1 METKSRKMKF
11 TDLKDMLNQTGEV
24 YGDRPAYI
32 FKTEEKGKF
41 RTITHKEFRENIN
54 ALGTTLIQ
62 MGLKDKRIALISENR
77 YEWELSYLAVAS
89 GVGVIVPL
97 DKALPDN
104 ELESLI
110 LRSQVEAI
118 IYSSKYDV
126 IMNTLRE
133 KKNTNLKYFISMDLE
148 ENTQGIYAEKALVEK
163 GKKLLTDGNKTY
175 IDAKIDS
182 EKMGIM
188 LFTSGTTAM
197 SKAVMLSHKNLVT
210 NVMDIIQ
217 RFDLTDEDRFLSF
230 LPLHHVFECTV
241 GFLYPISIGGSI
253 AFCEGVKH
261 MAENIKEFEITA
273 MISVPAVFDIIYR
286 KVMKTIEKKGKL
298 ANLEK
303 GKKVSQFLLK
313 MKIDLRKQLFKEVH
327 ESLGPKLKLVV
338 TGGAALDP
346 ETEKGFN
353 DLGFDVEQGYGLT
366 ETAPVI
372 AAETPKCRRLGSI
385 GKKFP
390 SVEVKIDDPDEEGI
404 GELMAKGPSIMLGY
418 YENEEATKS
427 ALESDGWFHTGDLAR
442 IDKDGYIYISGRKKS
457 VIVLNNGKNVFPE
470 EIETLLNKVEGIK
483 ETFVFEKKEDDGDVK
498 VCVEIVYDKELIKEL
513 YNIEGEENIKE
524 LIEKIDKIKSEDK
537 VILAGNIPKC
547 INNNIYEIICK
558 KLNEKNVLFIVDA
571 TKELLMNVLKFK
583 PFLIKP
589 NKEELEETFNE
600 KIESK
605 EEIIEHA
612 KKLQKM
618 GAQNVLVSL
627 GGDGAI
633 LVTNENKE
641 YFINAPKGKV
651 LNTVG
656 AGDSMV
662 AGFIAGYE
670 KSGEYE
676 YAFKMGVATGSA
688 SAFSMSLA
696 TKEEVVNLLK
706 EIN

>member
-338 TGGAALDP
+338 TGGAALDS

-442 IDKDGYIYISGRKKS
+442 IDKDGFIYISGRKKS

-524 LIEKIDKIKSEDK
+524 FLWDKVKEVNKLMPKYKYVREMVITEEPLIKTTTLKIKRH
-537 VILAGNIPKC
+537 
-547 INNNIYEIICK
+547 
-558 KLNEKNVLFIVDA
+558 
-571 TKELLMNVLKFK
+571 
-583 PFLIKP
+583 
-589 NKEELEETFNE
+589 EEL
-600 KIESK
+600 K
-605 EEIIEHA
+605 
-612 KKLQKM
+612 
-618 GAQNVLVSL
+618 
-627 GGDGAI
+627 
-633 LVTNENKE
+633 
-641 YFINAPKGKV
+641 KV
-651 LNTVG
+651 LN
-656 AGDSMV
+656 
-662 AGFIAGYE
+662 
-670 KSGEYE
+670 K
-676 YAFKMGVATGSA
+676 
-688 SAFSMSLA
+688 
-696 TKEEVVNLLK
+696 
-706 EIN
+706 

>member
-1 METKSRKMKF
+1 MESKSRKMKF
-11 TDLKDMLNQTGEV
+11 TDLKDMLKQTGEV
-24 YGDRPAYI
+24 YGNRPAYI
-32 FKTEEKGKF
+32 FKDNGSMK
-41 RTITHKEFRENIN
+41 TISHKEFRDEIN
-54 ALGTTLIQ
+54 ALGTVLIN
-62 MGLKDKRIALISENR
+62 MGLKDKRIAVISENR
-77 YEWELSYLAVAS
+77 YEWELSYLAIAA
-89 GVGVIVPL
+89 GVGVVVPL

-118 IYSSKYDV
+118 FYSSKYDT

-133 KKNTNLKYFISMDLE
+133 KKNTNLKYFISMDLQ
-148 ENTQGIYAEKALVEK
+148 ENTNGIYSQKALLEK
-163 GKKLLTDGNKTY
+163 GKKLLEEGNKQY
-175 IDAKIDS
+175 LDAKIDAD
-182 EKMGIM
+182 KMGIM

-217 RFDLTDEDRFLSF
+217 RFDLTEEDRFLSF

-261 MAENIKEFEITA
+261 MADNIKEFDITA

-286 KVMKTIEKKGKL
+286 KVMKTIEKKGKM
-298 ANLEK
+298 ATLEK
-303 GKKVSQFLLK
+303 GKKISNVLLK
-313 MKIDLRKQLFKEVH
+313 VKIDLRKQLFKEVH

-427 ALESDGWFHTGDLAR
+427 ALEPDGWFHTGDLAR
-442 IDKDGYIYISGRKKS
+442 IDKDGFIYIAGRKKS

-483 ETFVFEKKEDDGDVK
+483 ETFVYEKKEDDGDVK
-498 VCVEIVYDKELIKEL
+498 VCVEIVYDREMIKDLYHIEDEEKIKEFLWKKVKEVNKLMPKYKYVREMIVTEEPLIKTTTL
-513 YNIEGEENIKE
+513 
-524 LIEKIDKIKSEDK
+524 KIKRH
-537 VILAGNIPKC
+537 
-547 INNNIYEIICK
+547 
-558 KLNEKNVLFIVDA
+558 
-571 TKELLMNVLKFK
+571 
-583 PFLIKP
+583 
-589 NKEELEETFNE
+589 EEL
-600 KIESK
+600 K
-605 EEIIEHA
+605 
-612 KKLQKM
+612 
-618 GAQNVLVSL
+618 
-627 GGDGAI
+627 
-633 LVTNENKE
+633 
-641 YFINAPKGKV
+641 KV
-651 LNTVG
+651 LG
-656 AGDSMV
+656 
-662 AGFIAGYE
+662 
-670 KSGEYE
+670 K
-676 YAFKMGVATGSA
+676 
-688 SAFSMSLA
+688 
-696 TKEEVVNLLK
+696 
-706 EIN
+706 

>member
-77 YEWELSYLAVAS
+77 YEWELSYLAVAA

-126 IMNTLRE
+126 IMKTLRE

-442 IDKDGYIYISGRKKS
+442 IDKDGFIYISGRKKS

-524 LIEKIDKIKSEDK
+524 FLWDKVKEVNKLMPKYKYVREMDITEEPLIKTTTLKIKRH
-537 VILAGNIPKC
+537 
-547 INNNIYEIICK
+547 
-558 KLNEKNVLFIVDA
+558 
-571 TKELLMNVLKFK
+571 
-583 PFLIKP
+583 
-589 NKEELEETFNE
+589 EEL
-600 KIESK
+600 K
-605 EEIIEHA
+605 
-612 KKLQKM
+612 
-618 GAQNVLVSL
+618 
-627 GGDGAI
+627 
-633 LVTNENKE
+633 
-641 YFINAPKGKV
+641 KV
-651 LNTVG
+651 LG
-656 AGDSMV
+656 
-662 AGFIAGYE
+662 
-670 KSGEYE
+670 K
-676 YAFKMGVATGSA
+676 
-688 SAFSMSLA
+688 
-696 TKEEVVNLLK
+696 
-706 EIN
+706 

>member
-1 METKSRKMKF
+1 MESKSRKMKF
-11 TDLKDMLNQTGEV
+11 TDLKDMLKQTGEA

-32 FKTEEKGKF
+32 FKDNGSMK
-41 RTITHKEFRENIN
+41 TISHKEFRDEIN
-54 ALGTTLIQ
+54 ALGTVLIN
-62 MGLKDKRIALISENR
+62 MGLKDKRIAVISENR
-77 YEWELSYLAVAS
+77 YEWELSYLAIAA
-89 GVGVIVPL
+89 GVGVVVPL

-118 IYSSKYDV
+118 FYSSKYDT

-133 KKNTNLKYFISMDLE
+133 KKNTNLKYFISMDLQ
-148 ENTQGIYAEKALVEK
+148 ENTNGIYSQKALLEK
-163 GKKLLTDGNKTY
+163 GKKLLEEGNKQY
-175 IDAKIDS
+175 LDAKIDAD
-182 EKMGIM
+182 KMGIM

-217 RFDLTDEDRFLSF
+217 RFDLTEEDRFLSF

-241 GFLYPISIGGSI
+241 GFLYPVSIGGSI

-261 MAENIKEFEITA
+261 MADNIKEFDITA

-286 KVMKTIEKKGKL
+286 KVMKTIEKKGKM
-298 ANLEK
+298 ATLEK
-303 GKKVSQFLLK
+303 GKKISNVLLK
-313 MKIDLRKQLFKEVH
+313 VKIDLRKQLFKEVH

-427 ALESDGWFHTGDLAR
+427 ALEPDGWFHTGDLAR
-442 IDKDGYIYISGRKKS
+442 IDKDGFIYIAGRKKS

-483 ETFVFEKKEDDGDVK
+483 ETFVYEKKEADGDVK
-498 VCVEIVYDKELIKEL
+498 VCVEIVYDKEMIKDLYHIEDEEKIKEFLWEKVKEVNKLMPKYKYVREMIATEEPLIKTTTL
-513 YNIEGEENIKE
+513 
-524 LIEKIDKIKSEDK
+524 KIKRH
-537 VILAGNIPKC
+537 
-547 INNNIYEIICK
+547 
-558 KLNEKNVLFIVDA
+558 
-571 TKELLMNVLKFK
+571 
-583 PFLIKP
+583 
-589 NKEELEETFNE
+589 EEL
-600 KIESK
+600 K
-605 EEIIEHA
+605 
-612 KKLQKM
+612 
-618 GAQNVLVSL
+618 
-627 GGDGAI
+627 
-633 LVTNENKE
+633 
-641 YFINAPKGKV
+641 KV
-651 LNTVG
+651 LG
-656 AGDSMV
+656 
-662 AGFIAGYE
+662 
-670 KSGEYE
+670 K
-676 YAFKMGVATGSA
+676 
-688 SAFSMSLA
+688 
-696 TKEEVVNLLK
+696 
-706 EIN
+706 

>member
-77 YEWELSYLAVAS
+77 YEWELSYLAVAA

-126 IMNTLRE
+126 IMKTLRE

-163 GKKLLTDGNKTY
+163 GKKLLADGNKTY
-175 IDAKIDS
+175 IDAKIDA

-372 AAETPKCRRLGSI
+372 VAETPKCRRLGSI

-524 LIEKIDKIKSEDK
+524 FLWDKVKEVNKLMPKYKYVREMVITEEPLIKTTTLKIKRH
-537 VILAGNIPKC
+537 
-547 INNNIYEIICK
+547 
-558 KLNEKNVLFIVDA
+558 
-571 TKELLMNVLKFK
+571 
-583 PFLIKP
+583 
-589 NKEELEETFNE
+589 EEL
-600 KIESK
+600 K
-605 EEIIEHA
+605 
-612 KKLQKM
+612 
-618 GAQNVLVSL
+618 
-627 GGDGAI
+627 
-633 LVTNENKE
+633 
-641 YFINAPKGKV
+641 KV
-651 LNTVG
+651 LG
-656 AGDSMV
+656 
-662 AGFIAGYE
+662 
-670 KSGEYE
+670 K
-676 YAFKMGVATGSA
+676 
-688 SAFSMSLA
+688 
-696 TKEEVVNLLK
+696 
-706 EIN
+706 

>member
-77 YEWELSYLAVAS
+77 YEWELSYLAVVS

-442 IDKDGYIYISGRKKS
+442 IDKDGFIYISGRKKS

-524 LIEKIDKIKSEDK
+524 FLWDKVKEVNKLMPKYKYVREMVITEEPLIKTTTLKIKRH
-537 VILAGNIPKC
+537 
-547 INNNIYEIICK
+547 
-558 KLNEKNVLFIVDA
+558 
-571 TKELLMNVLKFK
+571 
-583 PFLIKP
+583 
-589 NKEELEETFNE
+589 EEL
-600 KIESK
+600 K
-605 EEIIEHA
+605 
-612 KKLQKM
+612 
-618 GAQNVLVSL
+618 
-627 GGDGAI
+627 
-633 LVTNENKE
+633 
-641 YFINAPKGKV
+641 KV
-651 LNTVG
+651 LG
-656 AGDSMV
+656 
-662 AGFIAGYE
+662 
-670 KSGEYE
+670 K
-676 YAFKMGVATGSA
+676 
-688 SAFSMSLA
+688 
-696 TKEEVVNLLK
+696 
-706 EIN
+706 

>member
-41 RTITHKEFRENIN
+41 RTITHKKFRENIN

-442 IDKDGYIYISGRKKS
+442 IDKDGFIYISGRKKS

-524 LIEKIDKIKSEDK
+524 FLWDKVKEVNKLMPKYKYVREMVITEEPLIKTTTLKIKRH
-537 VILAGNIPKC
+537 
-547 INNNIYEIICK
+547 
-558 KLNEKNVLFIVDA
+558 
-571 TKELLMNVLKFK
+571 
-583 PFLIKP
+583 
-589 NKEELEETFNE
+589 EEL
-600 KIESK
+600 K
-605 EEIIEHA
+605 
-612 KKLQKM
+612 
-618 GAQNVLVSL
+618 
-627 GGDGAI
+627 
-633 LVTNENKE
+633 
-641 YFINAPKGKV
+641 KV
-651 LNTVG
+651 LG
-656 AGDSMV
+656 
-662 AGFIAGYE
+662 
-670 KSGEYE
+670 K
-676 YAFKMGVATGSA
+676 
-688 SAFSMSLA
+688 
-696 TKEEVVNLLK
+696 
-706 EIN
+706 

>member
-1 METKSRKMKF
+1 MESKSRKMKF
-11 TDLKDMLNQTGEV
+11 TDLKDMLKQTGEV
-24 YGDRPAYI
+24 YGNRPAYI
-32 FKTEEKGKF
+32 FKDNGSMK
-41 RTITHKEFRENIN
+41 TISHKEFRDEIN
-54 ALGTTLIQ
+54 ALGTVLIN
-62 MGLKDKRIALISENR
+62 MGLKDKRIAVISENR
-77 YEWELSYLAVAS
+77 YEWELSYLAIAA
-89 GVGVIVPL
+89 GVGVVVPL

-118 IYSSKYDV
+118 FYSSKYDA

-133 KKNTNLKYFISMDLE
+133 KKNTNLKYFISMDLQ
-148 ENTQGIYAEKALVEK
+148 ENTNGIYSQKALLEK
-163 GKKLLTDGNKTY
+163 GKKLLEEGNKQY
-175 IDAKIDS
+175 LDAKIDAD
-182 EKMGIM
+182 KMGIM

-217 RFDLTDEDRFLSF
+217 RFDLTEEDRFLSF

-427 ALESDGWFHTGDLAR
+427 ALEPDGWFHTGDLAR
-442 IDKDGYIYISGRKKS
+442 IDKDGFIYIAGRKKS

-483 ETFVFEKKEDDGDVK
+483 ETFVYEKKEADGDVK
-498 VCVEIVYDKELIKEL
+498 VCVEIVYDKEMIKDLYHIEDEEKIKEFLWEKVKEVNKLMPKYKYVREMIATEEPLIKTTTL
-513 YNIEGEENIKE
+513 
-524 LIEKIDKIKSEDK
+524 KIKRH
-537 VILAGNIPKC
+537 
-547 INNNIYEIICK
+547 
-558 KLNEKNVLFIVDA
+558 
-571 TKELLMNVLKFK
+571 
-583 PFLIKP
+583 
-589 NKEELEETFNE
+589 EEL
-600 KIESK
+600 K
-605 EEIIEHA
+605 
-612 KKLQKM
+612 
-618 GAQNVLVSL
+618 
-627 GGDGAI
+627 
-633 LVTNENKE
+633 
-641 YFINAPKGKV
+641 KV
-651 LNTVG
+651 LG
-656 AGDSMV
+656 
-662 AGFIAGYE
+662 
-670 KSGEYE
+670 K
-676 YAFKMGVATGSA
+676 
-688 SAFSMSLA
+688 
-696 TKEEVVNLLK
+696 
-706 EIN
+706 

>member
-1 METKSRKMKF
+1 MESKSRKMKF
-11 TDLKDMLNQTGEV
+11 TDLKDMLKQTGEV
-24 YGDRPAYI
+24 YGNRPAYI
-32 FKTEEKGKF
+32 FKDNGSMK
-41 RTITHKEFRENIN
+41 TISHKEFRDDIN
-54 ALGTTLIQ
+54 ALGTVLIN
-62 MGLKDKRIALISENR
+62 MGLKDKRIAVISENR
-77 YEWELSYLAVAS
+77 YEWELSYLAIAA
-89 GVGVIVPL
+89 GVGVVVPL

-118 IYSSKYDV
+118 FYSSKYDA

-133 KKNTNLKYFISMDLE
+133 KKNTNLKYFISMELQ
-148 ENTQGIYAEKALVEK
+148 ENTNGIYSQKALLEK
-163 GKKLLTDGNKTY
+163 GKKLLEEGNKQY
-175 IDAKIDS
+175 LDAKIDAD
-182 EKMGIM
+182 KMGIM

-217 RFDLTDEDRFLSF
+217 RFDLTEEDRFLSF

-261 MAENIKEFEITA
+261 MADNIKEFDITA

-286 KVMKTIEKKGKL
+286 KVMKTIAKKGKM
-298 ANLEK
+298 ATLEK
-303 GKKVSQFLLK
+303 GKKISNVLLK
-313 MKIDLRKQLFKEVH
+313 VKIDLRKQLFKEVH

-427 ALESDGWFHTGDLAR
+427 ALEPDGWFHTGDLAR
-442 IDKDGYIYISGRKKS
+442 IDKDGFIYIAGRKKS

-483 ETFVFEKKEDDGDVK
+483 ETFVYEKKEDDGDVK
-498 VCVEIVYDKELIKEL
+498 VCVEIVYDKEMIKDL
-513 YNIEGEENIKE
+513 YNIEDEEKIKE
-524 LIEKIDKIKSEDK
+524 FLWEKVKEVNKLMPKYKYVREMIVTEEPLIKTTTLKIKRH
-537 VILAGNIPKC
+537 
-547 INNNIYEIICK
+547 
-558 KLNEKNVLFIVDA
+558 
-571 TKELLMNVLKFK
+571 
-583 PFLIKP
+583 
-589 NKEELEETFNE
+589 EEL
-600 KIESK
+600 K
-605 EEIIEHA
+605 
-612 KKLQKM
+612 
-618 GAQNVLVSL
+618 
-627 GGDGAI
+627 
-633 LVTNENKE
+633 
-641 YFINAPKGKV
+641 KV
-651 LNTVG
+651 LG
-656 AGDSMV
+656 
-662 AGFIAGYE
+662 
-670 KSGEYE
+670 K
-676 YAFKMGVATGSA
+676 
-688 SAFSMSLA
+688 
-696 TKEEVVNLLK
+696 
-706 EIN
+706 

>member
-1 METKSRKMKF
+1 MESKSRKMKF
-11 TDLKDMLNQTGEV
+11 ADLKDMLKQTGEV
-24 YGDRPAYI
+24 YGNRPAYI
-32 FKTEEKGKF
+32 FKDNGSMK
-41 RTITHKEFRENIN
+41 TISHKEFRDEIN
-54 ALGTTLIQ
+54 ALGTVLIN
-62 MGLKDKRIALISENR
+62 MGLKDKRIAVISENR
-77 YEWELSYLAVAS
+77 YEWELSYLAIAA
-89 GVGVIVPL
+89 GVGVVVPL

-118 IYSSKYDV
+118 IYSSKYDA

-148 ENTQGIYAEKALVEK
+148 ENAQGIYAEKALVEK
-163 GKKLLTDGNKTY
+163 GKKLLADGNKTY

-442 IDKDGYIYISGRKKS
+442 IDKDGFIYISGRKKS

-524 LIEKIDKIKSEDK
+524 FLWDKVKEVNKLMPKYKYVREMVITEEPLIKTTTLKIKRH
-537 VILAGNIPKC
+537 
-547 INNNIYEIICK
+547 
-558 KLNEKNVLFIVDA
+558 
-571 TKELLMNVLKFK
+571 
-583 PFLIKP
+583 
-589 NKEELEETFNE
+589 EEL
-600 KIESK
+600 K
-605 EEIIEHA
+605 
-612 KKLQKM
+612 
-618 GAQNVLVSL
+618 
-627 GGDGAI
+627 
-633 LVTNENKE
+633 
-641 YFINAPKGKV
+641 KV
-651 LNTVG
+651 LG
-656 AGDSMV
+656 
-662 AGFIAGYE
+662 
-670 KSGEYE
+670 K
-676 YAFKMGVATGSA
+676 
-688 SAFSMSLA
+688 
-696 TKEEVVNLLK
+696 
-706 EIN
+706 

>member
-11 TDLKDMLNQTGEV
+11 IDLKDMLNQTGEV

-524 LIEKIDKIKSEDK
+524 FLWDKVKEVNKLMPKYKYVREMVITEEPLIKTTTLKIKRH
-537 VILAGNIPKC
+537 
-547 INNNIYEIICK
+547 
-558 KLNEKNVLFIVDA
+558 
-571 TKELLMNVLKFK
+571 
-583 PFLIKP
+583 
-589 NKEELEETFNE
+589 EEL
-600 KIESK
+600 K
-605 EEIIEHA
+605 
-612 KKLQKM
+612 
-618 GAQNVLVSL
+618 
-627 GGDGAI
+627 
-633 LVTNENKE
+633 
-641 YFINAPKGKV
+641 KV
-651 LNTVG
+651 LG
-656 AGDSMV
+656 
-662 AGFIAGYE
+662 
-670 KSGEYE
+670 K
-676 YAFKMGVATGSA
+676 
-688 SAFSMSLA
+688 
-696 TKEEVVNLLK
+696 
-706 EIN
+706 

>member
-11 TDLKDMLNQTGEV
+11 TDLKDMLKQTGEA

-41 RTITHKEFRENIN
+41 RTITHKEFREEID
-54 ALGTTLIQ
+54 ALGTVLVN
-62 MGLKDKRIALISENR
+62 MGLKDKRIAIISENR
-77 YEWELSYLAVAS
+77 YEWELSYLAIAA
-89 GVGVIVPL
+89 GVGVVVPL

-118 IYSSKYDV
+118 IYSSKYDT
-126 IMNTLRE
+126 IMGTLRD

-148 ENTQGIYAEKALVEK
+148 ENTQGIYSEKTLIEK
-163 GKKLLTDGNKTY
+163 GKKLLSDGNTTY
-175 IDAKIDS
+175 LDAKIDA

-210 NVMDIIQ
+210 NMMDIIQ
-217 RFDLTDEDRFLSF
+217 RFDLTEEDRFLSF

-261 MAENIKEFEITA
+261 MADNIKEFGITA

-286 KVMKTIEKKGKL
+286 KVMKAIEKKGKL
-298 ANLEK
+298 QNLEK
-303 GKKVSQFLLK
+303 GKKISSLLLK
-313 MKIDLRKQLFKEVH
+313 VKIDLRKQLFKEVH

-338 TGGAALDP
+338 TGGAALDS

-390 SVEVKIDDPDEEGI
+390 SVEVKIDNPDEEGI
-404 GELMAKGPSIMLGY
+404 GELLAKGPSIMLGY
-418 YENEEATKS
+418 YENEEATKE
-427 ALESDGWFHTGDLAR
+427 ALDTDGWFHTGDLAR
-442 IDKDGYIYISGRKKS
+442 IDKDGFIYISGRKKS

-483 ETFVFEKKEDDGDVK
+483 ESFVYEKKEADGDVK
-498 VCVEIVYDKELIKEL
+498 VCVKIVYDKQLIKEL
-513 YNIEGEENIKE
+513 YNIEGEEKIKE
-524 LIEKIDKIKSEDK
+524 FLWEKVKDVNRLMPKYKYVREMIISEEELIKTTTLKIKRHEEMK
-537 VILAGNIPKC
+537 KIL
-547 INNNIYEIICK
+547 
-558 KLNEKNVLFIVDA
+558 
-571 TKELLMNVLKFK
+571 
-583 PFLIKP
+583 
-589 NKEELEETFNE
+589 
-600 KIESK
+600 
-605 EEIIEHA
+605 
-612 KKLQKM
+612 
-618 GAQNVLVSL
+618 
-627 GGDGAI
+627 
-633 LVTNENKE
+633 
-641 YFINAPKGKV
+641 GK
-651 LNTVG
+651 
-656 AGDSMV
+656 
-662 AGFIAGYE
+662 
-670 KSGEYE
+670 
-676 YAFKMGVATGSA
+676 
-688 SAFSMSLA
+688 
-696 TKEEVVNLLK
+696 
-706 EIN
+706 

>member
-77 YEWELSYLAVAS
+77 YEWELSYLAVAA

-524 LIEKIDKIKSEDK
+524 FLWDKVKEVNKLMPKYKYVREMVITEEPLIKTTTLKIKRH
-537 VILAGNIPKC
+537 
-547 INNNIYEIICK
+547 
-558 KLNEKNVLFIVDA
+558 
-571 TKELLMNVLKFK
+571 
-583 PFLIKP
+583 
-589 NKEELEETFNE
+589 EEL
-600 KIESK
+600 K
-605 EEIIEHA
+605 
-612 KKLQKM
+612 
-618 GAQNVLVSL
+618 
-627 GGDGAI
+627 
-633 LVTNENKE
+633 
-641 YFINAPKGKV
+641 KV
-651 LNTVG
+651 LG
-656 AGDSMV
+656 
-662 AGFIAGYE
+662 
-670 KSGEYE
+670 K
-676 YAFKMGVATGSA
+676 
-688 SAFSMSLA
+688 
-696 TKEEVVNLLK
+696 
-706 EIN
+706 

>member
-62 MGLKDKRIALISENR
+62 MGLKDKRIAVISENR
-77 YEWELSYLAVAS
+77 YEWELSYLAVAA

-118 IYSSKYDV
+118 IYSSKYDA

-163 GKKLLTDGNKTY
+163 GKKLLADGNKTY
-175 IDAKIDS
+175 IDAKIDA

-390 SVEVKIDDPDEEGI
+390 SVEVKIDEPDEEGI
-404 GELMAKGPSIMLGY
+404 GELMAKGPSVMLGY

-427 ALESDGWFHTGDLAR
+427 TLESDGWFHTGDLAR
-442 IDKDGYIYISGRKKS
+442 IDKDGFIYISGRKKS

-513 YNIEGEENIKE
+513 YHIEGEEKIKE
-524 LIEKIDKIKSEDK
+524 FLWDKVKEVNKLMPKYKYVREMVITEEPLIKTTTLKIKRH
-537 VILAGNIPKC
+537 
-547 INNNIYEIICK
+547 
-558 KLNEKNVLFIVDA
+558 
-571 TKELLMNVLKFK
+571 
-583 PFLIKP
+583 
-589 NKEELEETFNE
+589 EEL
-600 KIESK
+600 K
-605 EEIIEHA
+605 
-612 KKLQKM
+612 
-618 GAQNVLVSL
+618 
-627 GGDGAI
+627 
-633 LVTNENKE
+633 
-641 YFINAPKGKV
+641 KV
-651 LNTVG
+651 LG
-656 AGDSMV
+656 
-662 AGFIAGYE
+662 
-670 KSGEYE
+670 K
-676 YAFKMGVATGSA
+676 
-688 SAFSMSLA
+688 
-696 TKEEVVNLLK
+696 
-706 EIN
+706 

>member
-97 DKALPDN
+97 DKSLPDN

-241 GFLYPISIGGSI
+241 GFLFSLYVG
-253 AFCEGVKH
+253 AETVFCDGIRHIPENLAEYKVSV
-261 MAENIKEFEITA
+261 MA
-273 MISVPAVFDIIYR
+273 SVPAIYERLFKIIKKHLEKQG
-286 KVMKTIEKKGKL
+286 KVEQILKDEEKYKDSSMEKKK
-298 ANLEK
+298 E
-303 GKKVSQFLLK
+303 V
-313 MKIDLRKQLFKEVH
+313 FKEIH
-327 ESLGPKLKLVV
+327 DLLGGNIKLFIS
-338 TGGAALDP
+338 GAASLDP
-346 ETEKGFN
+346 SIEEKFRRLGFN
-353 DLGFDVEQGYGLT
+353 MVQGYGLT
-366 ETAPVI
+366 ETSPVVAI
-372 AAETPKCRRLGSI
+372 GNKKYHKTGSI
-385 GKKFP
+385 GKCVP
-390 SVEVKIDDPDEEGI
+390 SDEVKLLDVNKDGI
-404 GELMAKGPSIMLGY
+404 GELAVKGPNVMLEY
-418 YENEEATKS
+418 YENKEATEKV
-427 ALESDGWFHTGDLAR
+427 LKNGWFQTGDLAR
-442 IDKDGYIYISGRKKS
+442 IDEEGYIFICGRKKS
-457 VIVLNNGKNVFPE
+457 VIVLKNGKNIFPE
-470 EIETLLNKVEGIK
+470 EMETLIN
-483 ETFVFEKKEDDGDVK
+483 KED
-498 VCVEIVYDKELIKEL
+498 CVE
-513 YNIEGEENIKE
+513 
-524 LIEKIDKIKSEDK
+524 
-537 VILAGNIPKC
+537 
-547 INNNIYEIICK
+547 
-558 KLNEKNVLFIVDA
+558 
-571 TKELLMNVLKFK
+571 
-583 PFLIKP
+583 
-589 NKEELEETFNE
+589 
-600 KIESK
+600 
-605 EEIIEHA
+605 
-612 KKLQKM
+612 
-618 GAQNVLVSL
+618 
-627 GGDGAI
+627 
-633 LVTNENKE
+633 
-641 YFINAPKGKV
+641 
-651 LNTVG
+651 
-656 AGDSMV
+656 
-662 AGFIAGYE
+662 
-670 KSGEYE
+670 
-676 YAFKMGVATGSA
+676 
-688 SAFSMSLA
+688 
-696 TKEEVVNLLK
+696 
-706 EIN
+706 